1 MRSCNL
7 QPCPVDCKLAS
18 WGGWSKCSA
27 DCGGGVSQRL
37 REVKIAMKYGGHPC
51 GKVSETVSCNG
62 QACEKDCDLS
72 DWTKWSVCSKDCDGG
87 TKKRMKFITHEAEGA
102 GHCADEWSTKRL
114 QYKQC
119 HMHRCDT
126 LAVSKPLGC
135 NRTMDVILLI
145 DGSGSLGKAG
155 WEAEIKAAKFFINAF
170 QHADGKVDMAV
181 ILFSG
186 PRTWSGVSKCTG
198 KNTQAASLEEC
209 GIKTVTHYTNDL
221 DKIDQL
227 VTGLSW
233 PMGSTLTSLALA
245 TAEAEMTLGRADEH
259 TVVVVIT
266 DGRPLSYRKTGLAA
280 RSIRKKARLMWVPV
294 TKFAPLKYIKKWAT
308 RRWQENV
315 VKVDDFETLEKPE
328 VVTHIIANMCPED
341 DPEMKFGRR

>member
-1 MRSCNL
+1 ML
-7 QPCPVDCKLAS
+7 
-18 WGGWSKCSA
+18 
-27 DCGGGVSQRL
+27 
-37 REVKIAMKYGGHPC
+37 H
-51 GKVSETVSCNG
+51 
-62 QACEKDCDLS
+62 
-72 DWTKWSVCSKDCDGG
+72 DCDGG
-87 TKKRMKFITHEAEGA
+87 TQKRQKFVTLEAEGA
-102 GHCADEWSTKRL
+102 GHCADEWSIKRL

-145 DGSGSLGKAG
+145 DGSGSLGKTG
-155 WEAEIKAAKFFINAF
+155 WEAEIKTAKFFINAF
-170 QHADGKVDMAV
+170 EHAEGKVQMAV

-198 KNTQAASLEEC
+198 KSTAAASLTDC

-227 VTGLSW
+227 VTGLTW
-233 PMGSTLTSLALA
+233 PQGSTLTSLALM
-245 TAEAEMTLGRADEH
+245 TAEAEMALGRADVH

-266 DGRPLSYRKTGLAA
+266 DGRPLSYRKTGLA
-280 RSIRKKARLMWVPV
+280 SNSLRKKARLLWVPV

-308 RRWQENV
+308 RRWEENV
-315 VKVDDFETLEKPE
+315 VKVDDFDALEKPD
-328 VVTHIIANMCPED
+328 VVTHIIADMCPED
-341 DPEMKFGRR
+341 DPEVKFGRR